1 MEGGTD
7 MNFVFLKFRLFDS
20 ALVAANW
27 LKNAK
32 WH

>member
-1 MEGGTD
+1 MEGEAD
-7 MNFVFLKFRLFDS
+7 MNCVFSKIHLYDG

-32 WH
+32 